1 MAADSQAICSVAPL
15 QPILE
20 LTTECSGWPHAHR
33 VSTLPTSASP
43 SSAMRI
49 QVTVARGTS
58 MTQTQMAVLVIAAIV
73 VVAVVALLVLRR
85 RSAKL
90 RARFGSEYDR
100 VVAEKGNRFKA
111 EAQLENIE
119 KRVKSYSLLP
129 LGAADRDR
137 FQQSWRK
144 IQATFVDDPAGA
156 LSAADQLIGTVM
168 LACGYPPSDFENRAA
183 EISADHA
190 TVVDHY
196 RAGHDIAVRHSQ
208 RQATTE
214 DLRKAMLHYRALFDE
229 LVGEEQVPL
238 RARAV
243 GRA

>member
-1 MAADSQAICSVAPL
+1 
-15 QPILE
+15 
-20 LTTECSGWPHAHR
+20 
-33 VSTLPTSASP
+33 
-43 SSAMRI
+43 
-49 QVTVARGTS
+49 
-58 MTQTQMAVLVIAAIV
+58 MTQTQMAVLVIAVIV
-73 VVAVVALLVLRR
+73 VVAVVALLLLRR

-100 VVAEKGNRFKA
+100 VVAEKGNRFKG
-111 EAQLENIE
+111 EAQLESIE
-119 KRVKSYSLLP
+119 KRVHSYSLHTLSVVH
-129 LGAADRDR
+129 RDR
-137 FQQSWRK
+137 FQQKWRK

-156 LSAADQLIGTVM
+156 LSEADQLIGTVM

-183 EISADHA
+183 EISVDHA
-190 TVVDHY
+190 TVVEHY

-229 LVGEEQVPL
+229 LVGEEQVAL

>member
-1 MAADSQAICSVAPL
+1 
-15 QPILE
+15 
-20 LTTECSGWPHAHR
+20 
-33 VSTLPTSASP
+33 
-43 SSAMRI
+43 MRN
-49 QVTVARGTS
+49 QVTVARGIS
-58 MTQTQMAVLVIAAIV
+58 MTPTQITVLVVAVILVA
-73 VVAVVALLVLRR
+73 AVVALILVQR

-111 EAQLENIE
+111 EAQLESVE
-119 KRVKSYSLLP
+119 KRVKSYSLQP

-156 LSAADQLIGTVM
+156 LSGADQLIGTVM

-183 EISADHA
+183 EISVDHA
-190 TVVDHY
+190 TVVEHY
-196 RAGHDIAVRHSQ
+196 RAGHDIAVLHSQ

-214 DLRKAMLHYRALFDE
+214 DLRKAMLQYRALFDE
-229 LVGEEQVPL
+229 LVGEEQVAL

-243 GRA
+243 GRT